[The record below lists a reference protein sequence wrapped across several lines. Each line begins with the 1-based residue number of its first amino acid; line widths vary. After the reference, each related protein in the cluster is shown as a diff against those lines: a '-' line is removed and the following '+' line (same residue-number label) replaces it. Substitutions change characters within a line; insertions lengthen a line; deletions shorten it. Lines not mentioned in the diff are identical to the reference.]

1 MVPLR
6 SWVISC
12 IKGIKGGERLL
23 VSAALLEMIPAF
35 GVVIAGSLCIIR
47 THCAAVLLEPS
58 HRNPLPVAQGRPA
71 PMPPANLSLARC
83 REHQG
88 CGSSNRERY
97 AH

>member
-1 MVPLR
+1 MIPLR
-6 SWVISC
+6 YWLISC

-23 VSAALLEMIPAF
+23 VSAALLE
-35 GVVIAGSLCIIR
+35 VVPTFSVVVAGSLGIVR
-47 THCAAVLLEPS
+47 AHRAAVLLEPS

-83 REHQG
+83 RKHQG
-88 CGSSNRERY
+88 CGSSNREQQ